1 MKEVAN
7 MTTDGAASAAFREG
21 DEVVLAEGTYQ
32 GTPGVFLRLR
42 EDTNWADITER
53 NGSIRSHPVVWL
65 THSTTDVIRNR
76 AD

>member
-1 MKEVAN
+1 MITN
-7 MTTDGAASAAFREG
+7 GALNVAFREG

-42 EDTNWADITER
+42 EDANWADITER

-65 THSTTDVIRNR
+65 AHSTAIAGSAN
-76 AD
+76 